1 VPEPP
6 YATFLLKNN
15 VNPFTQLIAPLELQ
29 VATPP
34 ADELNYEPQVALQF
48 VKVVPV
54 EAAG

>member
-1 VPEPP
+1 MPEPP

>member
-1 VPEPP
+1 MPIPP
-6 YATFLLKNN
+6 YAILLLNYN

-48 VKVVPV
+48 V
-54 EAAG
+54 